1 MMNGEKMIEKRRQKI
16 RKSVQ
21 IISLILF
28 PVTFYYFSPYLIIDG
43 ASQGIVTGSFLMFAL
58 LFATALVGGRV
69 FCGWLCPAGGLQ
81 RVCCK
86 INNKNFKVGKR
97 DWIKYFIWV
106 PWIAVI
112 VLLFIRAGRI
122 QSIDPLYQTYYGI
135 SVSDVYS
142 LVLFLVIAGAIALIS
157 VIAGKR
163 GSCHSVC
170 WMAPFMIIGRTIR
183 NIGKWP
189 SLRLKAGVENCID
202 CKTCS
207 RNCPM
212 SLDVNEMVKRG
223 AMEHT
228 ECILCGTC
236 VDTCPK
242 EVISYSFTSGTK

>member
-1 MMNGEKMIEKRRQKI
+1 M
-16 RKSVQ
+16 
-21 IISLILF
+21 
-28 PVTFYYFSPYLIIDG
+28 IDG
-43 ASQGIVTGSFLMFAL
+43 ASQGIVTGSFLMFAQ
-58 LFATALVGGRV
+58 LFAIALVGGRV
-69 FCGWLCPAGGLQ
+69 FCGWVCPAGGLQ
-81 RVCCK
+81 SVCCK
-86 INNKNFKVGKR
+86 VNSKNFKVGKM
-97 DWIKYFIWV
+97 DWIKYCIWF

-112 VLLFIRAGRI
+112 VLLFIRAGGI

-142 LVLFLVIAGAIALIS
+142 LVLFLVIAGAIALIAI
-157 VIAGKR
+157 IAGKR

-183 NIGKWP
+183 NIGEWP

-236 VDTCPK
+236 VDSCPK